1 MPPSSNSQ
9 LRSPPPT
16 SPAGSVAGDRLGLDP
31 NDLAVLHQHQ
41 QLAHAQVHSPAG
53 SAASSQGRLLLDPNS
68 LQLLTRH
75 FDRIMQ
81 AIQERLEALYAA
93 TEIATQTQTDRAGN
107 ALEMADHE
115 IARFRA
121 ILHQTDE
128 LEAEFAKI
136 SRVREIV
143 RSFRARIEM
152 MERRLG

>member
-1 MPPSSNSQ
+1 
-9 LRSPPPT
+9 
-16 SPAGSVAGDRLGLDP
+16 
-31 NDLAVLHQHQ
+31 
-41 QLAHAQVHSPAG
+41 
-53 SAASSQGRLLLDPNS
+53 
-68 LQLLTRH
+68 
-75 FDRIMQ
+75 
-81 AIQERLEALYAA
+81 
-93 TEIATQTQTDRAGN
+93 
-107 ALEMADHE
+107 MADHE